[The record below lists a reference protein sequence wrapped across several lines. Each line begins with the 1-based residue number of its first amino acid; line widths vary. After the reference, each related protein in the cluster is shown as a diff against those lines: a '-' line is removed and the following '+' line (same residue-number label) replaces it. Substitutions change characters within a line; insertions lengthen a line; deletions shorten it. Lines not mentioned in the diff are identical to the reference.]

1 MALPFPA
8 DPLTAARE
16 VAPAIRAVGDEI
28 EEGRRLPSG
37 IVKEMRRA
45 GMFHLAVP
53 RSYGGIEAD
62 PVTASR
68 VIQEVSAAD
77 GSAGWCVMLA
87 AQSGIYGGFM
97 EPDAA
102 REVFEPGGVFAGV
115 ARPIGRAVPAE
126 GGYRVSGRW
135 PFASGSSHASHFT
148 GEALIYDDGGTM
160 PRKDES
166 GNDVVLAF
174 FVPRAD
180 VTVFDNWDTTGLR
193 GTASND
199 FAIEEAFVPQRQVF
213 DFAKPQHE
221 WPLFRCG
228 GLIFMNHGAQALGLA
243 QAAVTSAREVFTSKR
258 GWGGVPLQEV
268 GRVQETFAIAQ
279 ARFESAEGY
288 YYRTAELLWDD
299 VQRSGGEGDVT
310 LRAKVRLAASHAM
323 TESLGVVDALH
334 RACAT
339 SAIARSHGGQN
350 PLDRVFRDIHTAAAH
365 VMVGPLVYEAAG
377 RVLLGRDAD
386 FPLF

>member
-1 MALPFPA
+1 M
-8 DPLTAARE
+8 
-16 VAPAIRAVGDEI
+16 
-28 EEGRRLPSG
+28 
-37 IVKEMRRA
+37 
-45 GMFHLAVP
+45 
-53 RSYGGIEAD
+53 
-62 PVTASR
+62 
-68 VIQEVSAAD
+68 
-77 GSAGWCVMLA
+77 
-87 AQSGIYGGFM
+87 
-97 EPDAA
+97 
-102 REVFEPGGVFAGV
+102 
-115 ARPIGRAVPAE
+115 E
-126 GGYRVSGRW
+126 GGYWVSGRG
-135 PFASGSSHASHFT
+135 PFASGSSHASHVT
-148 GEALIYDDGGTM
+148 GEALIYDDGGAK

-166 GNDVVLAF
+166 GNDVVLVF

-193 GTASND
+193 GTASNNL
-199 FAIEEAFVPQRQVF
+199 AIEEAFVPQRQVF
-213 DFAKPQHE
+213 DFAEPQHE

-228 GLIFMNHGAQALGLA
+228 GLIYMNHGAQA
-243 QAAVTSAREVFTSKR
+243 AVAGAREVFTSKR

-268 GRVQETFAIAQ
+268 GRAQETFAMAQ

-288 YYRTAELLWDD
+288 YYRTAELLWND

-310 LRAKVRLAASHAM
+310 LRTKVRLAASHAM
-323 TESLGVVDALH
+323 TESLAVVDVLH

-377 RVLLGRDAD
+377 RVLLERDAD